1 MKKVILFAVVVFCA
15 QPVWALRFMGPPT
28 TDIRGGQFGLGLDWS
43 HSQFDIRSNDLDL
56 DTAANVEANVYF
68 TRLLFGIA
76 DGAEISGLIG
86 LSDIEESEEDG
97 LRSTNDVTWGAGLKL
112 NFIESGS
119 FGLGAA
125 FQFTSLEGDD
135 ETAVG
140 PFIAEGDLD
149 AYLLELAV
157 GASYKLHHV
166 SLYGGPF
173 VHFITG
179 DFEGRVAGL
188 RETID
193 VEQEESKLGGYVGIS
208 AELAD
213 NSNVTLE
220 YQFTDDSY
228 AIGVGIV
235 HRFGKPS
242 APAAPV
248 STKEYDSWPTSLS
261 TNPPE
266 KYAIKERLKT
276 DASGEPVKD
285 ADGNFI
291 FVPVYEGAQGK

>member
-1 MKKVILFAVVVFCA
+1 MKKVILFAVVVLCA

-76 DGAEISGLIG
+76 DGAEISGLVG

-188 RETID
+188 REVID
-193 VEQEESKLGGYVGIS
+193 VEQEESKLGGYVGVS
-208 AELAD
+208 AELAAD
-213 NSNVTLE
+213 TSVSLE

-228 AIGVGIV
+228 GIGVGIV
-235 HRFGKPS
+235 HRFGNANRPS
-242 APAAPV
+242 ARAASQETP
-248 STKEYDSWPTSLS
+248 SWPTSVIPIRPKED
-261 TNPPE
+261 TVR
-266 KYAIKERLKT
+266 ERLKV

-285 ADGNFI
+285 KDGNFI
-291 FVPVYEGAQGK
+291 FEPVNERAQGK